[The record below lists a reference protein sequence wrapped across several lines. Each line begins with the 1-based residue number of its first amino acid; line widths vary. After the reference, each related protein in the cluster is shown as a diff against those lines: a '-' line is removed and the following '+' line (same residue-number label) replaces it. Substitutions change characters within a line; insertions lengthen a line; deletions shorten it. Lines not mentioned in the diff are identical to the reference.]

1 MLPAAIITFRE
12 GLEAALIVG
21 IVLGYLI
28 RIGQGAR
35 LRFAWAGVISA
46 AAASIGIALAL
57 QWIGAEL
64 EEPYEQIFEGT
75 TMLVAVGILTWMIFW
90 MRYQARFMK
99 MNLEQKVKSALT
111 RGAAW
116 GLLALTFFAVFRE
129 GVETALFLSAS
140 AFAGEGAST
149 LVGAVIGLALAVA
162 VGWAIYAMAVRL
174 NVKLF
179 FDVTSIFLLL
189 FAAGLLAQGVHEFQE
204 IGWLPMLTNTAWTTK
219 WLLDDQ
225 SLLGS
230 ILHSLVGYNDTP
242 SALQVVTYLGYWIVV
257 LQAIRWWT
265 QRLSAR
271 ALARRAA

>member
-1 MLPAAIITFRE
+1 
-12 GLEAALIVG
+12 
-21 IVLGYLI
+21 
-28 RIGQGAR
+28 
-35 LRFAWAGVISA
+35 
-46 AAASIGIALAL
+46 
-57 QWIGAEL
+57 
-64 EEPYEQIFEGT
+64 
-75 TMLVAVGILTWMIFW
+75 
-90 MRYQARFMK
+90 
-99 MNLEQKVKSALT
+99 
-111 RGAAW
+111 
-116 GLLALTFFAVFRE
+116 
-129 GVETALFLSAS
+129 
-140 AFAGEGAST
+140 
-149 LVGAVIGLALAVA
+149 
-162 VGWAIYAMAVRL
+162 MAVRL